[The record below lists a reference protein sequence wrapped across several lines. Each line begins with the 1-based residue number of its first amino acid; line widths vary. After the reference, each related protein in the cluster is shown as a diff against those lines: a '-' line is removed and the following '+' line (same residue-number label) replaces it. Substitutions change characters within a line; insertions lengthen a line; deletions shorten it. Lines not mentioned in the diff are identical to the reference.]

1 MRKIFNSVLGLL
13 ACFSISCQA
22 QNLLEND
29 FSNSAEKLN
38 CVGRGVCQVSN
49 GVLSS
54 KGSFALFGNKV
65 WTNYSMSF
73 KARAPKEAEQVQ
85 IWAGFHTYNRF
96 DRYVVGIK
104 GGLQDDLYLMR
115 TGYMGMDELMGV
127 RPLGFHPVPGEWYSL
142 RIEVCGNRIRVF
154 VNDNKLPHIDLVDK
168 HMPQQALAK

>member
-29 FSNSAEKLN
+29 FSSSAEKLN

-65 WTNYSMSF
+65 WTNYSGKTIHFLSKPVLLKMQT
-73 KARAPKEAEQVQ
+73 KCRYGQVSVT
-85 IWAGFHTYNRF
+85 ITVSTAMW
-96 DRYVVGIK
+96 
-104 GGLQDDLYLMR
+104 
-115 TGYMGMDELMGV
+115 
-127 RPLGFHPVPGEWYSL
+127 
-142 RIEVCGNRIRVF
+142 
-154 VNDNKLPHIDLVDK
+154 
-168 HMPQQALAK
+168 